1 VGTFALLSLDAGG
14 EIAPEWD
21 VGLALGLGGLAG
33 GFLGASIQTRLPEAA
48 LRRGLGV
55 LAFALGVRYA
65 VLALT

>member
-21 VGLALGLGGLAG
+21 VGLALGLGGLA
-33 GFLGASIQTRLPEAA
+33 FLGASVQTRLPEAA